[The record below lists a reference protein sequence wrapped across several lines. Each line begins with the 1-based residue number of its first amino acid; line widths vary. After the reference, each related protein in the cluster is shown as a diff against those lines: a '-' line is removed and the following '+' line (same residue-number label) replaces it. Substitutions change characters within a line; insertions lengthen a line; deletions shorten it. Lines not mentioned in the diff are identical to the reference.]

1 MAINR
6 LCSISAA
13 RSSTLPCARNAHLE
27 DSSLLTS
34 LAYRRELRK
43 VPKAFNPPKP
53 LHTDRVSSTRSF
65 WEKLCSITGPSHPGT
80 FGSVAPHLRTLFDS
94 DHLPLTSAASFL
106 FCGPRRDLASRDPQ
120 YYVFLIRIILSRV
133 DITVISFQFSHL
145 PPLPHPGHI
154 CIPRLPGKC
163 DRHNAPF
170 PADSELASDVLYSG
184 KFSTSRYHVRIMVHP
199 HVTPQDHSSLF
210 VSALAT
216 IHRQQPIG

>member
-1 MAINR
+1 VNCGKFLKLSTPRNR
-6 LCSISAA
+6 CTLIVSVQQGHSGKNYAQSVSCS
-13 RSSTLPCARNAHLE
+13 RT
-27 DSSLLTS
+27 
-34 LAYRRELRK
+34 K
-43 VPKAFNPPKP
+43 KACS
-53 LHTDRVSSTRSF
+53 VSNWF
-65 WEKLCSITGPSHPGT
+65 VAGPSHPGT